1 MRRAIRRR
9 NVLLEDLKLGVRYP
23 RGQIRET
30 QSSRTIRICT
40 SDLPCISLPLF
51 EPASEWPAFP
61 LRFMTAT
68 RAAAAGGMPVSAWDG
83 AGIVRSRPAGGF
95 TRPLRRFG
103 ELYSYVIDV
112 FERVKK

>member
-1 MRRAIRRR
+1 
-9 NVLLEDLKLGVRYP
+9 EDLKLGVRYP

-112 FERVKK
+112 